1 MNSGSTFC
9 EGNRA
14 PVVGRFAPT
23 PSGRMHLGNILC
35 ALAAW
40 LSVRRQ
46 HGTMVLRIEDL
57 DAGRCAFGEAIEFLK
72 SDLEWLG
79 LTWDTGGEEEGYQ
92 SHRFPIY
99 EKYFAF
105 LEKRGLLYPCY
116 CSRAELHAASAP
128 HGSDGQVLYD
138 GRCRNRFLAGERPPA
153 NRRPAYR
160 VTVPDETIVFTDRI
174 QGEYRENL
182 MRECTD
188 FVVRRSDGVYAYQL
202 AVVVDDGLT
211 GVTEIVRGRDL
222 LSSTPRQIWLY
233 RMFGMCEPCFAH
245 IPLLLAPD
253 GRRLSKRDGDLD
265 IGALRKKLDTPDRI
279 IGLLGHLLGLIDRP
293 EPLSAE
299 ELVSYFDIARI
310 PKEDVR
316 LPMEE
321 WLL

>member
-1 MNSGSTFC
+1 MSGARSD
-9 EGNRA
+9 
-14 PVVGRFAPT
+14 VVGRFAPT

-35 ALAAW
+35 ALSAW

-46 HGTMVLRIEDL
+46 NGTMVLRIEDL
-57 DAGRCAFGEAIEFLK
+57 DAGRCSFGEQIDLLK

-79 LTWDTGGEEEGYQ
+79 LFWDQGGEPEGYQ
-92 SHRFPIY
+92 SNRFPIY
-99 EKYFAF
+99 EKHLGV
-105 LEKRGLLYPCY
+105 LERQNLLYPCY
-116 CSRAELHAASAP
+116 CSRAELHAATAP

-138 GRCRNRFLAGERPPA
+138 GKCRRLFLEGGEVPKD
-153 NRRPAYR
+153 RRPALR
-160 VTVPDETIVFTDRI
+160 VMVPDEEIVFTDII

-182 MRECTD
+182 MKECTD

-233 RMFGMCEPCFAH
+233 RAFGMQEPRFAH

-265 IGALRKKLDTPDRI
+265 IGALRKKLGTPEPI
-279 IGLLGHLLGLIDRP
+279 IGLLGYLLGLIDRP
-293 EPLSAE
+293 EAISAE
-299 ELVSYFDIARI
+299 NLVRYFDFSRI
-310 PKEDVR
+310 PKQDICLVDPGF
-316 LPMEE
+316 LFS
-321 WLL
+321 